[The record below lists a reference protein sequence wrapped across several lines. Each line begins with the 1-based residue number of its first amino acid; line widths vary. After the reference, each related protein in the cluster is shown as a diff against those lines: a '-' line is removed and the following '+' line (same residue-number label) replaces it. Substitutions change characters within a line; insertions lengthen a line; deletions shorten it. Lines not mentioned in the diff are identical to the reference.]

1 MRAKLPFFRL
11 VLEETLSLALLHI
24 VWNDGI
30 NWLLFYHSC
39 RCGSHAR
46 HSAMNR
52 DLRTVELLYRESGRR
67 KRSIALGTVS
77 VLEFGVKPL
86 LTTSTSV
93 PHIAPML
100 MISYFCVLCKP
111 AMQ

>member
-1 MRAKLPFFRL
+1 MRAKLPFFWL
-11 VLEETLSLALLHI
+11 VLEETLPLALLHI
-24 VWNDGI
+24 VWNDSI
-30 NWLLFYHSC
+30 DWLLFYHSC

-46 HSAMNR
+46 HSALNR
-52 DLRTVELLYRESGRR
+52 NLTTLSLRYRESGRR
-67 KRSIALGTVS
+67 KRSTALGTVS
-77 VLEFGVKPL
+77 VLEWEVKPL

-100 MISYFCVLCKP
+100 MMSYTCVLCKP